1 MNVDINILFK
11 KFLSFFVVLIAFGCI
26 KAQTYSRVTTWY
38 DGSKMNDAK
47 VDSYIFTKK
56 KGIYY
61 KLASSSLGYDV
72 KAFGAKG
79 DGKADDTKA
88 INRAIEVCTKVK
100 GSLAISKGIYRIN
113 SDSVSTGIRLVDNA
127 ILNFDKDGIFKA
139 LPNKSNFYSIIRVY
153 NVRNVIINNATVIGE
168 RDFHLG
174 NGGEWGYGIHIENS
188 ENVTVNNASIA
199 NCWGDG
205 IYIGNKMYSS
215 NQRFSTNTININSPV
230 IENCRRNGIS
240 ICMGQNITVKDAV
253 IKNINGTLP
262 QAGIDIEPEWDRGV
276 LPIVFDNIKII
287 NPYTENCAGDGIQF
301 FLNFLSDKGL
311 STNIAIINH
320 KDNGSNTGVTF
331 YKTFGKIGGAINIEN
346 PEWKNNKTHALK
358 MIDYTYNGP
367 PIVTISNPQIINWNR
382 NNSSDSFFSS
392 AISIVSKERLS
403 NKVGNLKLVNSS
415 FNYDKNGNNGVLNI
429 TNVTRGMGNF
439 EVDGVKELVNVSNVI
454 PVLSGMQVNDSTKKL
469 VLKKR

>member
-1 MNVDINILFK
+1 MNVDINIRFK
-11 KFLSFFVVLIAFGCI
+11 KYLSFFVVLIAFGCI
-26 KAQTYSRVTTWY
+26 NAQSYSRVTTWY
-38 DGSKMNDAK
+38 DGSTMTDSK
-47 VDSYIFTKK
+47 VDNYIYTKK
-56 KGIYY
+56 NGKYY
-61 KLASSSLGYDV
+61 KLSSLKKGYDV
-72 KAFGAKG
+72 KIFDAKG
-79 DGKADDTKA
+79 DGNTDDTRAINKA
-88 INRAIEVCTKVK
+88 ISVCSKLNLEVY
-100 GSLAISKGIYRIN
+100 ISKGFYRIN
-113 SDSVSTGIRLVDNA
+113 ADSMYTGVNLVDNA
-127 ILNFDKDGIFKA
+127 VINFDKDATFKA
-139 LPNKSNFYSIIRVY
+139 SPNKSNFYTIIRIYDVK
-153 NVRNVIINNATVIGE
+153 NVVINNPRIIGD
-168 RDFHLG
+168 RDFHKG
-174 NGGEWGYGIHIENS
+174 KGGEWGYGIHIENS
-188 ENVTVNNASIA
+188 ENVTVNNASVS

-215 NQRFSTNTININSPV
+215 NQRFSTNSININSPV
-230 IENCRRNGIS
+230 VENCRRNGIS
-240 ICMGQNITVKDAV
+240 ICMGQNITVKNAV

-287 NPYTENCAGDGIQF
+287 NTYTENCAGDGIQF

-311 STNIAIINH
+311 STNIDIINH

-392 AISIVSKERLS
+392 AISIVSEERLS

-415 FNYDKNGNNGVLNI
+415 FNYDKNGNNDVLNI
-429 TNVTRGMGNF
+429 TNVKRGMGNF
-439 EVDGVKELVNVSNVI
+439 EIDGVKELVNVSNVI